1 MSVTRTENDRP
12 RILDEDTYAD
22 YICPALYHAAAA
34 AMTDAE
40 AFLEEL
46 FAATTTEA
54 GYPYWADA
62 LGIKVS
68 YDIVRMIRRIGLPWY
83 LQRGGTFTMSYFR
96 ELVSNYVNPDSLV
109 IEENINELRVTVP
122 STMDADRFQY
132 MTRLIEAQ
140 KPAHLKIIWSGSL
153 TI

>member
-12 RILDEDTYAD
+12 RILDNDPYAE
-22 YICPALYHAAAA
+22 YICPALYHAAAE

-46 FAATTTEA
+46 FAATATEA

-68 YDIVRMIRRIGLPWY
+68 YDIARMIRRLGLPWY
-83 LQRGGTFTMSYFR
+83 LQRGGTFTINYFR
-96 ELVSNYVNPDSLV
+96 ELVSPYVNPESLV
-109 IEENINELRVTVP
+109 IEEDVNELRVTVP
-122 STMDADRFQY
+122 STMDADRFQQ
-132 MTRLIEAQ
+132 MTRLIDAQ
-140 KPAHLKIIWSGSL
+140 KPAHLRIIWAGSL